1 MSGGNKMN
9 EKEYERYER
18 AERQDAK
25 LASYDKRIDTLW
37 IQTSRTGMG
46 FTYFCAE
53 MSAEEYFNK
62 ITRNNQ
68 GDI

>member
-1 MSGGNKMN
+1 MVKGMSNMN
-9 EKEYERYER
+9 EREYRNIERE
-18 AERQDAK
+18 ERQDAK

-53 MSAEEYFNK
+53 EYFNK